1 MTILNASNLSLEEVQ
16 RLFGF
21 QKHYSDSFSNYL
33 SLEPLTEAE
42 EQELKQIQHDFD
54 RYLTAGKVSEVAP
67 LLRLAGFYR
76 YPIEILLEENITD
89 IEVEDE
95 DIKIKGRFDILAVS
109 KAQHPKPQ
117 TYFWILLIESKNSQI
132 DISTGLPQ
140 LLTYAYKNLDNQKS
154 VWGLTTNGRSYQF
167 VYIEQGNP
175 PIYYLLPELNLMERE
190 RSSQLLQ
197 VLKAICQ
204 PFKSVTTSFK
214 SNLSALKNNLTFNVC
229 DRMVRIISAIAFV
242 CNKLI
247 LSPKR
252 GYGVNYPP

>member
-1 MTILNASNLSLEEVQ
+1 MTILNARNLSLEEVH

-42 EQELKQIQHDFD
+42 QQELKQIQQDFD
-54 RYLTAGKVSEVAP
+54 RYLTAGKVSEGQVKFLAVAP

-76 YPIEILLEENITD
+76 YPIEILLEENIAD

-109 KAQHPKPQ
+109 KAQHTKPQ
-117 TYFWILLIESKNSQI
+117 RYFWILLIESKNSQV

-140 LLTYAYKNLDNQKS
+140 LLTYSYKNLDNQKS
-154 VWGLTTNGRSYQF
+154 VWGLVTNGRSYQF
-167 VYIEQGNP
+167 IYIEQGNP

-204 PFKSVTTSFK
+204 
-214 SNLSALKNNLTFNVC
+214 LT
-229 DRMVRIISAIAFV
+229 
-242 CNKLI
+242 L
-247 LSPKR
+247 
-252 GYGVNYPP
+252 

>member
-1 MTILNASNLSLEEVQ
+1 MTILNARNLSLEEVQ

-21 QKHYSDSFSNYL
+21 QRQYNDSFSNYL
-33 SLEPLTEAE
+33 SLEPLTEVE
-42 EQELKQIQHDFD
+42 QQELKQIQHDFD
-54 RYLTAGKVSEVAP
+54 RYLTIGKVSKGLVKFLAVAP

-76 YPIEILLEENITD
+76 YPIEIILEENIAD

-95 DIKIKGRFDILAVS
+95 DIKIKGRFDILAIS
-109 KAQHPKPQ
+109 KAKHTKPQ
-117 TYFWILLIESKNSQI
+117 GYFWVLLIESKNSQI

-140 LLTYAYKNLDNQKS
+140 LLTYSYKNLDNQKS

-190 RSSQLLQ
+190 RSIHLLQ

-204 PFKSVTTSFK
+204 
-214 SNLSALKNNLTFNVC
+214 
-229 DRMVRIISAIAFV
+229 
-242 CNKLI
+242 
-247 LSPKR
+247 
-252 GYGVNYPP
+252 

>member
-1 MTILNASNLSLEEVQ
+1 MTILNARNLSLEEVQ

-21 QKHYSDSFSNYL
+21 QEQYSDSFSNYL
-33 SLEPLTEAE
+33 SLEALTEVE
-42 EQELKQIQHDFD
+42 QQELLQIRNDFR
-54 RYLTAGKVSEVAP
+54 RYLTAGKVSEGQVKFLAVAP

-76 YPIEILLEENITD
+76 YPIEIVLEENIAD

-95 DIKIKGRFDILAVS
+95 DIKIKGRFDILAIS
-109 KAQHPKPQ
+109 KAKHTKPQ
-117 TYFWILLIESKNSQI
+117 TYFWVLLIESKNSQI

-154 VWGLTTNGRSYQF
+154 VWGLATNGRSYQF
-167 VYIEQGNP
+167 VYLEQGNP

-204 PFKSVTTSFK
+204 
-214 SNLSALKNNLTFNVC
+214 L
-229 DRMVRIISAIAFV
+229 
-242 CNKLI
+242 
-247 LSPKR
+247 
-252 GYGVNYPP
+252 

>member
-1 MTILNASNLSLEEVQ
+1 MTILNARNLSLEEVQ

-21 QKHYSDSFSNYL
+21 QEQYSESFSNYL
-33 SLEPLTEAE
+33 SLEPLLEVE
-42 EQELKQIQHDFD
+42 QQELLQIRNDFR
-54 RYLTAGKVSEVAP
+54 RYLTAGKVSEGQVKFLAVAP

-76 YPIEILLEENITD
+76 YPIEILLEENIAD

-95 DIKIKGRFDILAVS
+95 DIRIKGRFDILAIS
-109 KAQHPKPQ
+109 KAKHTKPQ
-117 TYFWILLIESKNSQI
+117 TYFWVLLIESKNSQI

-167 VYIEQGNP
+167 VYLEQGNL
-175 PIYYLLPELNLMERE
+175 PIYYLLPELNLMEKE

-204 PFKSVTTSFK
+204 
-214 SNLSALKNNLTFNVC
+214 L
-229 DRMVRIISAIAFV
+229 
-242 CNKLI
+242 
-247 LSPKR
+247 
-252 GYGVNYPP
+252 

>member
-1 MTILNASNLSLEEVQ
+1 MTILNARNLSLQEVQ

-21 QKHYSDSFSNYL
+21 QEQYSDSFSNYL
-33 SLEPLTEAE
+33 SLEPFTEAE
-42 EQELKQIQHDFD
+42 QQELLQIRNDFD
-54 RYLTAGKVSEVAP
+54 RYLTAGKVSEGQVKFLVVAP

-76 YPIEILLEENITD
+76 YPIEIVLEENIAD

-117 TYFWILLIESKNSQI
+117 TYFWILLIESKNSQV
-132 DISTGLPQ
+132 DISTGLAQ

-167 VYIEQGNP
+167 IYIEQGNP

-204 PFKSVTTSFK
+204 
-214 SNLSALKNNLTFNVC
+214 L
-229 DRMVRIISAIAFV
+229 
-242 CNKLI
+242 
-247 LSPKR
+247 
-252 GYGVNYPP
+252 

>member
-1 MTILNASNLSLEEVQ
+1 MTILNARNLSLEEVQ

-21 QKHYSDSFSNYL
+21 QEQYSDSFSNYL
-33 SLEPLTEAE
+33 SLEALTEVE
-42 EQELKQIQHDFD
+42 QQELLQIRNDFR
-54 RYLTAGKVSEVAP
+54 RYLTAGKVSEGQVKFLAVAP

-76 YPIEILLEENITD
+76 YPIEIVLEENIAD

-95 DIKIKGRFDILAVS
+95 DIRIKGRFDILAIS
-109 KAQHPKPQ
+109 KAKQTKSQ
-117 TYFWILLIESKNSQI
+117 TYFWVLLIESKNSQI

-140 LLTYAYKNLDNQKS
+140 LLTYSYKNLDNQKS

-204 PFKSVTTSFK
+204 
-214 SNLSALKNNLTFNVC
+214 L
-229 DRMVRIISAIAFV
+229 
-242 CNKLI
+242 
-247 LSPKR
+247 
-252 GYGVNYPP
+252 

>member
-1 MTILNASNLSLEEVQ
+1 MTILNARNLSLEEVE

-21 QKHYSDSFSNYL
+21 QEQYSESFSNYL
-33 SLEPLTEAE
+33 SLEPLTEVE
-42 EQELKQIQHDFD
+42 QQELVQIRNDFR
-54 RYLTAGKVSEVAP
+54 RYLKGGKVSEGQVKFLAVAP

-76 YPIEILLEENITD
+76 YPIEIVLEENIAD

-95 DIKIKGRFDILAVS
+95 DIKIKGRFDILAIS
-109 KAQHPKPQ
+109 KAKHTKPQ
-117 TYFWILLIESKNSQI
+117 TYFWVLLIESKNSQI

-140 LLTYAYKNLDNQKS
+140 LLTYTYKNLDNQKS

-197 VLKAICQ
+197 ILKAICQ
-204 PFKSVTTSFK
+204 
-214 SNLSALKNNLTFNVC
+214 L
-229 DRMVRIISAIAFV
+229 
-242 CNKLI
+242 
-247 LSPKR
+247 
-252 GYGVNYPP
+252 

>member
-1 MTILNASNLSLEEVQ
+1 MTILNARNLSLEEVH

-21 QKHYSDSFSNYL
+21 QKYYSDSFSNYL

-42 EQELKQIQHDFD
+42 QQELKQIQHDFD
-54 RYLTAGKVSEVAP
+54 RYLTAGKVSEGQVKFLAVAP

-76 YPIEILLEENITD
+76 YPIEIVLEENIAD

-95 DIKIKGRFDILAVS
+95 DIRIKGRFDILAIS
-109 KAQHPKPQ
+109 KAKHTKLQR
-117 TYFWILLIESKNSQI
+117 YFWVLLIESKNSQI

-140 LLTYAYKNLDNQKS
+140 LLTYSYKNLDNQKS

-197 VLKAICQ
+197 ILKAICQ
-204 PFKSVTTSFK
+204 
-214 SNLSALKNNLTFNVC
+214 L
-229 DRMVRIISAIAFV
+229 
-242 CNKLI
+242 
-247 LSPKR
+247 
-252 GYGVNYPP
+252 

>member
-1 MTILNASNLSLEEVQ
+1 MTILNARNLSLEEVQ

-21 QKHYSDSFSNYL
+21 QEQYSDSFSNYL
-33 SLEPLTEAE
+33 SLEPLLEVE
-42 EQELKQIQHDFD
+42 QQELLQIRNDFR
-54 RYLTAGKVSEVAP
+54 RYLTAGKVSEGQVKFLAVAP

-76 YPIEILLEENITD
+76 YPIEIVLEENIAD

-95 DIKIKGRFDILAVS
+95 DIKIKGRFDILAVN
-109 KAQHPKPQ
+109 KAKTTKPQ
-117 TYFWILLIESKNSQI
+117 TYFWVLLIESKNCQV

-167 VYIEQGNP
+167 VYLEQGNP

-204 PFKSVTTSFK
+204 
-214 SNLSALKNNLTFNVC
+214 L
-229 DRMVRIISAIAFV
+229 
-242 CNKLI
+242 
-247 LSPKR
+247 
-252 GYGVNYPP
+252 

>member
-1 MTILNASNLSLEEVQ
+1 MTILNACNLSLEEVN

-21 QKHYSDSFSNYL
+21 QEQYSDSFSNYL
-33 SLEPLTEAE
+33 SLESLTEAE
-42 EQELKQIQHDFD
+42 QQEILQIRNDFR
-54 RYLTAGKVSEVAP
+54 RYLTAGKVSEGQVKFLAVAP

-76 YPIEILLEENITD
+76 YPIEIVLEENIVD

-109 KAQHPKPQ
+109 KAKHTKLQ
-117 TYFWILLIESKNSQI
+117 TYFWVLLIESKNSQI

-190 RSSQLLQ
+190 RSTQLLQ

-204 PFKSVTTSFK
+204 
-214 SNLSALKNNLTFNVC
+214 L
-229 DRMVRIISAIAFV
+229 
-242 CNKLI
+242 
-247 LSPKR
+247 
-252 GYGVNYPP
+252 

>member
-1 MTILNASNLSLEEVQ
+1 MTILNARNLSLEEIQ

-21 QKHYSDSFSNYL
+21 QEQYSDSFSNYL
-33 SLEPLTEAE
+33 SLEPLIEAE
-42 EQELKQIQHDFD
+42 QQELLQIRNDFR
-54 RYLTAGKVSEVAP
+54 RYLTAGKVSEGQVKFLAVAP

-76 YPIEILLEENITD
+76 YPIEIVLEENIAD

-95 DIKIKGRFDILAVS
+95 DIKIKGRFDILAIS
-109 KAQHPKPQ
+109 KAKHTKPQ
-117 TYFWILLIESKNSQI
+117 TYFWVLLIESKNSQI

-154 VWGLTTNGRSYQF
+154 VWGLATNGRSYQF

-204 PFKSVTTSFK
+204 
-214 SNLSALKNNLTFNVC
+214 L
-229 DRMVRIISAIAFV
+229 
-242 CNKLI
+242 
-247 LSPKR
+247 
-252 GYGVNYPP
+252 

>member
-1 MTILNASNLSLEEVQ
+1 MTILNARNLSLEEVH

-21 QKHYSDSFSNYL
+21 QRQYNDSFSNYL

-42 EQELKQIQHDFD
+42 QQELQQIKQDFD
-54 RYLTAGKVSEVAP
+54 RYLTIGKVSEGQVKFLAVAP

-76 YPIEILLEENITD
+76 YPIEILLEENIAD

-95 DIKIKGRFDILAVS
+95 DIKIKARFDILAVN
-109 KAQHPKPQ
+109 KAKYTKLQR
-117 TYFWILLIESKNSQI
+117 YFWVLLIESKNSQI

-140 LLTYAYKNLDNQKS
+140 LLTYAYKNLENQKS

-190 RSSQLLQ
+190 RSSHLLQ

-204 PFKSVTTSFK
+204 
-214 SNLSALKNNLTFNVC
+214 L
-229 DRMVRIISAIAFV
+229 
-242 CNKLI
+242 
-247 LSPKR
+247 
-252 GYGVNYPP
+252 

>member
-1 MTILNASNLSLEEVQ
+1 MTILNARNLSLEEVH

-21 QKHYSDSFSNYL
+21 QRQYNDSFSNYL

-42 EQELKQIQHDFD
+42 QQELKQIQDDFD
-54 RYLTAGKVSEVAP
+54 RYLTIGKVSEGQVKFLAVAP

-76 YPIEILLEENITD
+76 YPIEIVLEENIAD

-95 DIKIKGRFDILAVS
+95 DIKIKGRFDILAVN
-109 KAQHPKPQ
+109 KAKTTKTQ
-117 TYFWILLIESKNSQI
+117 TYFWVLLIESKNCQV

-167 VYIEQGNP
+167 VYIEQRNP

-204 PFKSVTTSFK
+204 
-214 SNLSALKNNLTFNVC
+214 L
-229 DRMVRIISAIAFV
+229 
-242 CNKLI
+242 
-247 LSPKR
+247 
-252 GYGVNYPP
+252 

>member
-1 MTILNASNLSLEEVQ
+1 MTILNARNLSLEEVH

-21 QKHYSDSFSNYL
+21 EEQYSDSFSNYL
-33 SLEPLTEAE
+33 SLEPLAEAE
-42 EQELKQIQHDFD
+42 QQELLQIRNDFR
-54 RYLTAGKVSEVAP
+54 RYLTAGKVSEGQVKFLAVAP

-76 YPIEILLEENITD
+76 YPIEIVLEENIAD

-95 DIKIKGRFDILAVS
+95 DIRIKGRFDILAIS
-109 KAQHPKPQ
+109 KAKHTKLQR
-117 TYFWILLIESKNSQI
+117 YFWVLLIESKNSQI

-154 VWGLTTNGRSYQF
+154 VWGLATNGRSYQF

-204 PFKSVTTSFK
+204 
-214 SNLSALKNNLTFNVC
+214 L
-229 DRMVRIISAIAFV
+229 
-242 CNKLI
+242 
-247 LSPKR
+247 
-252 GYGVNYPP
+252 

>member
-1 MTILNASNLSLEEVQ
+1 MTILNARNLSLEEVQ

-21 QKHYSDSFSNYL
+21 QEQYSDSFSNYL

-42 EQELKQIQHDFD
+42 QQELLQIRNDFR
-54 RYLTAGKVSEVAP
+54 RYMTAGKVSEGQVKFLAVAP

-76 YPIEILLEENITD
+76 YPIEILLEENIAE

-95 DIKIKGRFDILAVS
+95 DIKIKGRFDILAIS
-109 KAQHPKPQ
+109 KAKHTKPQ

-132 DISTGLPQ
+132 DISTALPQ
-140 LLTYAYKNLDNQKS
+140 LLTYCYKNLDNQKS
-154 VWGLTTNGRSYQF
+154 VWGLATNGRSYQF

-190 RSSQLLQ
+190 RSTQLLQ

-204 PFKSVTTSFK
+204 
-214 SNLSALKNNLTFNVC
+214 L
-229 DRMVRIISAIAFV
+229 
-242 CNKLI
+242 
-247 LSPKR
+247 
-252 GYGVNYPP
+252 